1 MKILIFAGGA
11 GTRLWPIS
19 RKSSPKQ
26 FEILKGDKSTIAMAL
41 DRIKD
46 FGLENVYVSTN
57 DKYVDLVYSH
67 LPELDK
73 NNIMGEPARRDL
85 AAAVG
90 LALMRLKKQGVSG
103 TIAMLW
109 ADHFMKKPDNFVEA
123 LKKADKLIAENPKR
137 FVFLGEE
144 PRFANEN
151 LGWINLGE
159 NIDPVSAKASAD
171 KSIDNE
177 DDILDKNLY
186 AFNGWKYR
194 PELLKCQEMFESQE
208 WMWNPGYFV
217 FDIDFVLE
225 LYKKHKPEMY
235 LALQDMVNG
244 EKDLATE
251 YPKLEAESFDSAI
264 VEQIDK
270 DQAVVI
276 KVDLGWTDPGTLYAL
291 KEALVDGQDKNFKK
305 GNVVDLDST
314 DSLILNEE
322 KGRLVATVGLKGMVV
337 VNTNNTTLVCH
348 KNDVPRIKE

>member
-26 FEILKGDKSTIAMAL
+26 FEILKGDQSTIQMAL
-41 DRIKD
+41 ERIRS
-46 FGLENVYVSTN
+46 FGLDNVYVSTN

-73 NNIMGEPARRDL
+73 NHIMGEPTRRDL

-90 LALMRLKKQGVSG
+90 LALMKLKKQGVTG

-109 ADHFMKKPDNFVEA
+109 ADHFMKKPENFVEA
-123 LKKADKLIAENPKR
+123 LKKAEKLITKNPNR
-137 FVFLGEE
+137 FVFLGET

-159 NIDPVSAKASAD
+159 NIEGDLFKFES
-171 KSIDNE
+171 
-177 DDILDKNLY
+177 
-186 AFNGWKYR
+186 WKYR
-194 PELLKCQEMFESQE
+194 PEILECQEMFESQK
-208 WMWNPGYFV
+208 WMWNPGYFI

-235 LALQDMVNG
+235 IALADMVSG
-244 EKDLATE
+244 QKDLNTE
-251 YPKLEAESFDSAI
+251 YAKLEAESFDNAI
-264 VEQIDK
+264 VEKIDK

-276 KVDLGWTDPGTLYAL
+276 KVDLAWTDPGTLYAL
-291 KEALVDGQDKNFKK
+291 KEALVDGTDKNFEK
-305 GNVVDLDST
+305 GTVVDLDST

-322 KGRLVATVGLKGMVV
+322 NGRLVATVGLKGMVV

-348 KNDVPRIKE
+348 KNDVPRIKELLKKIEEQRLEEYL